1 MSKIL
6 YKLASIFRL
15 FYWTKVTKFVK
26 VTKILSDKVV
36 VFWLH

>member
-26 VTKILSDKVV
+26 VKILSDKVV